1 VIPQACITAW
11 RSIAPW
17 AEDAQIEQDLVLS
30 RVVIELF
37 TEPLVAG
44 KVALRGGTALN
55 KLFIQPASRYSD
67 DIDLVQ
73 TSAGAV
79 GPLLDAMRGQLDS
92 WLGRPKRSSA
102 EGSVTLVYRFESEI
116 PPVRPLRLKIEINT
130 REHFSV
136 FGFQRHQVA
145 VSNPWFTGTAAVT
158 SYELDDLLGTKL
170 RALYQRRKGRDLF
183 DLWLCLSRGLL
194 DPDRVVTCFAE
205 YMKREQHAI
214 SRAEFERNLHEKF
227 DDPAFLE
234 DINPLLAANVTY
246 DVRTAIALVHE
257 HLIDRLPGEAWRGA
271 PNALQ
276 KGRRRP
282 PRHRKPKRE

>member
-1 VIPQACITAW
+1 MIPQACITAW

-55 KLFIQPASRYSD
+55 KLFIQPANRYSD

-158 SYELDDLLGTKL
+158 
-170 RALYQRRKGRDLF
+170 
-183 DLWLCLSRGLL
+183 
-194 DPDRVVTCFAE
+194 
-205 YMKREQHAI
+205 I
-214 SRAEFERNLHEKF
+214 
-227 DDPAFLE
+227 
-234 DINPLLAANVTY
+234 
-246 DVRTAIALVHE
+246 
-257 HLIDRLPGEAWRGA
+257 
-271 PNALQ
+271 
-276 KGRRRP
+276 
-282 PRHRKPKRE
+282 